1 VAWRRNSDCATF
13 TSLVA
18 RSWWLDALTLCG
30 SAGGCRRSP
39 SFNVEEARMALKR
52 LVTGAAAVAMLGCSD
67 GSTESAPGI
76 PPFSGYVPDAP
87 GAAPVDPGAQ
97 GQAPGVN
104 PDPSS
109 PTQVGVD
116 TDAPPGQPPSEGQ
129 DPEIPITGSEEPP
142 APSGG
147 EVSGED
153 EQAPPP
159 AEEEPVPEEPVPE
172 EPAPIVRPALNC
184 GAPPPVLA
192 GGTQGCAANDGGSV
206 GGQDWFLWFT
216 GGSGCM
222 TAYENNLAGAFTAQW
237 NNPGDF
243 LARSGFWFDE
253 TQTFEEIGE
262 IGADLAFTKQGSAGG
277 FSFIGIYG
285 WTLEPLVE
293 YYIVEDSYG
302 NGPAQPFN
310 TQQRGSFDMDGAQYN
325 IYSGDRVNLPSI
337 IGDANFTQV
346 LSVRQNPRQCGH
358 VSISEHF
365 RQWESM
371 GINMGLAKEA
381 KILVEAGGGNGSI
394 TFTHA
399 NVTVTP
405 RD

>member
-1 VAWRRNSDCATF
+1 
-13 TSLVA
+13 
-18 RSWWLDALTLCG
+18 
-30 SAGGCRRSP
+30 
-39 SFNVEEARMALKR
+39 MALKR
-52 LVTGAAAVAMLGCSD
+52 LVAGAAAVAMLGCSD
-67 GSTESAPGI
+67 GSPESASPV
-76 PPFSGYVPDAP
+76 PPFFGNLPGAP
-87 GAAPVDPGAQ
+87 GDPAVQEQVPVGT
-97 GQAPGVN
+97 N
-104 PDPSS
+104 PEPS
-109 PTQVGVD
+109 PTQAGIE
-116 TDAPPGQPPSEGQ
+116 TDAPPGQRPSEGQ
-129 DPEIPITGSEEPP
+129 NPEIPIIGSEEP
-142 APSGG
+142 ASSGG
-147 EVSGED
+147 EPPAEVAGEED
-153 EQAPPP
+153 QTTPPP
-159 AEEEPVPEEPVPE
+159 AEEEPEPVPE

-192 GGTQGCAANDGGSV
+192 NGIQGCEANDGGSI

-222 TAYENNLAGAFTAQW
+222 TSFENNLAGAFTAQW
-237 NNPGDF
+237 NNVGDF

-262 IGADLAFTKQGSAGG
+262 IGADMAFTKQGTAGG
-277 FSFIGIYG
+277 FSFIGVYG
-285 WTLEPLVE
+285 WTLDPLVE
-293 YYIVEDSYG
+293 YYIVEDSFG

-310 TQQRGSFDMDGAQYN
+310 TQQRGSFNMDGAQYN

-371 GINMGLAKEA
+371 GINLGVAKEA

-399 NVTVTP
+399 NVTITP
-405 RD
+405 PN

>member
-1 VAWRRNSDCATF
+1 MQ
-13 TSLVA
+13 
-18 RSWWLDALTLCG
+18 
-30 SAGGCRRSP
+30 
-39 SFNVEEARMALKR
+39 EARMALKR
-52 LVTGAAAVAMLGCSD
+52 LMTGAAAVAMLGCSD
-67 GSTESAPGI
+67 GSTDNAAVV
-76 PPFSGYVPDAP
+76 PPFSGNLPVAP
-87 GAAPVDPGAQ
+87 SAPLDPGVQ
-97 GQAPGVN
+97 GQVPVGTN
-104 PDPSS
+104 PDPSI
-109 PTQVGVD
+109 PAGVE
-116 TDAPPGQPPSEGQ
+116 TGQTPSEGQ
-129 DPEIPITGSEEPP
+129 SPEIPIIGSEEQP
-142 APSGG
+142 ASNGEEDPG
-147 EVSGED
+147 EVAGED
-153 EQAPPP
+153 DQTGPPP
-159 AEEEPVPEEPVPE
+159 AEEQPEEPLPE

-184 GAPPPVLA
+184 GAPPPTLT
-192 GGTQGCAANDGGSV
+192 GGIEGCAANDGGSI

-222 TAYENNLAGAFTAQW
+222 TSYENNLAGAFTAQW
-237 NNPGDF
+237 NNVGDF

-285 WTLEPLVE
+285 WTLDPLVE

-310 TQQRGSFDMDGAQYN
+310 TQQRGNFNMDGAQYN
-325 IYSGDRVNLPSI
+325 IYTGDRVNLPSI
-337 IGDANFTQV
+337 IGNANFTQV

-371 GINMGLAKEA
+371 GINLGLAKEA

-405 RD
+405 PSD

>member
-1 VAWRRNSDCATF
+1 
-13 TSLVA
+13 
-18 RSWWLDALTLCG
+18 
-30 SAGGCRRSP
+30 
-39 SFNVEEARMALKR
+39 MALKR
-52 LVTGAAAVAMLGCSD
+52 LVTGAAAVALLGCSD
-67 GSTESAPGI
+67 GTPESTPAV
-76 PPFSGYVPDAP
+76 PPFSGILPAAP
-87 GAAPVDPGAQ
+87 GTAPVGPAGPQ
-97 GQAPGVN
+97 GQVPTSAN

-109 PTQVGVD
+109 TEAGVEANA
-116 TDAPPGQPPSEGQ
+116 TPGQPPSEGQ
-129 DPEIPITGSEEPP
+129 SPDIAIIGSEEPP

-153 EQAPPP
+153 DQAPPP
-159 AEEEPVPEEPVPE
+159 AEDEEEPVPEEPVPE
-172 EPAPIVRPALNC
+172 EPAPIIRPALNC
-184 GAPPPVLA
+184 GAPPPALV
-192 GGTQGCAANDGGSV
+192 GGTQGCQANDGGSAS
-206 GGQDWFLWFT
+206 GQDWFLWYT

-222 TAYENNLAGAFTAQW
+222 TSYDNLAGAFTAQW

-243 LARSGFWFDE
+243 LARIGFWFDE
-253 TQTFEEIGE
+253 TQPFEEIGE
-262 IGADLAFTKQGSAGG
+262 LGADMSFTKQGSAGG

-285 WTLEPLVE
+285 WTLDPLVE

-310 TQQRGSFDMDGAQYN
+310 TQQRGSFNMDGAQYN
-325 IYSGDRVNLPSI
+325 IYSGARVNLPSI
-337 IGDANFTQV
+337 IGNANFTQV

-371 GINMGLAKEA
+371 GINLGLAKEA

-405 RD
+405 PN

>member
-1 VAWRRNSDCATF
+1 
-13 TSLVA
+13 
-18 RSWWLDALTLCG
+18 
-30 SAGGCRRSP
+30 
-39 SFNVEEARMALKR
+39 MALKR
-52 LVTGAAAVAMLGCSD
+52 LVASAAAVAMLGCSD
-67 GSTESAPGI
+67 SPPESSTPAV
-76 PPFSGYVPDAP
+76 PPFFGSVP
-87 GAAPVDPGAQ
+87 GAPVDPAGTQ
-97 GQAPGVN
+97 GQVPEGAN
-104 PDPSS
+104 PDPAS
-109 PTQVGVD
+109 TEAGVE
-116 TDAPPGQPPSEGQ
+116 TDNAPVQGSSEGQ
-129 DPEIPITGSEEPP
+129 NPIIPIIPSEEPP

-147 EVSGED
+147 EPSGEVAGED
-153 EQAPPP
+153 DQTTPP
-159 AEEEPVPEEPVPE
+159 AEEVEPVPE

-184 GAPPPVLA
+184 GAPAPALA
-192 GGTQGCAANDGGSV
+192 GGVQGCGVNDGGSV
-206 GGQDWFLWFT
+206 GGQDWFLWYT

-222 TAYENNLAGAFTAQW
+222 TSFENNLAGAFTAQW
-237 NNPGDF
+237 NNPTDF

-253 TQTFEEIGE
+253 TQTFDELGE
-262 IGADLAFTKQGSAGG
+262 IAADMSFTKQGSAGG

-285 WTLEPLVE
+285 WTLDPLVE

-310 TQQRGSFDMDGAQYN
+310 TQQRGSFNMDGGQYN
-325 IYSGDRVNLPSI
+325 IYSGARVNLPSI

-346 LSVRQNPRQCGH
+346 LSVRQSPRQCGH

-371 GINMGLAKEA
+371 GIPLGLAKEA

-394 TFTHA
+394 TFNHA